1 MILFSQSTRIG
12 LVSGAACR
20 SRSTARLQPQAQ
32 TLLPVQTTSASARAV
47 AAPVLVRSWTGARTC
62 VHDKANHGP
71 WLSIALF
78 LADLPRREP
87 APASAGER
95 SAAEAGAVIG
105 ARVSAVPVGNHGENK
120 TSTAS
125 TPQEVA
131 R

>member
-1 MILFSQSTRIG
+1 MYLFSQS
-12 LVSGAACR
+12 
-20 SRSTARLQPQAQ
+20 
-32 TLLPVQTTSASARAV
+32 TSASARAV
-47 AAPVLVRSWTGARTC
+47 AAPVLVRSWTGVRTR

-78 LADLPRREP
+78 LDEMSKA
-87 APASAGER
+87 ASASGCKR
-95 SAAEAGAVIG
+95 SAAAAD
-105 ARVSAVPVGNHGENK
+105 AAQVSAVPVGNHGENK